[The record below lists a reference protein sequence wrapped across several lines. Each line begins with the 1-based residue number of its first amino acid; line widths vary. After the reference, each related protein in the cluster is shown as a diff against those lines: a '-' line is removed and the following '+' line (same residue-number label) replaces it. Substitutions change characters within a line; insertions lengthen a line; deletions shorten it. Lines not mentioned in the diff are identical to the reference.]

1 MRHVVSVG
9 GGFSSTIEL
18 PLEVIRKHGAE
29 NVDLV
34 ICALAGESDDLW
46 RLVRECERLTGK
58 HVTRVSYAPDDDR
71 KFAVDARFETWW
83 GIWDVF
89 FDQGMMGNPFADPCS
104 RMLKRE
110 TMARYMTATYDPAN
124 TVLHVGITKNEI
136 DRMLAIRRN
145 WSRQG
150 WTVEADLCDV
160 ELVGNSG
167 ERCQQ
172 MLGWQPIAYMRGHT
186 HNNCNGFCIK
196 AGKGQM
202 ARLLYFD
209 RENYLYH
216 EINEAKFQER
226 FNTTA
231 TIMRDEYSVKGVRGV
246 RPLSLRQFR
255 ERMEAKWAA
264 MLPGFDPF
272 DALDD
277 TPMCRFCEAV

>member
-172 MLGWQPIAYMRGHT
+172 MLGWQPSPICAD
-186 HNNCNGFCIK
+186 IP
-196 AGKGQM
+196 
-202 ARLLYFD
+202 
-209 RENYLYH
+209 
-216 EINEAKFQER
+216 I
-226 FNTTA
+226 TTA
-231 TIMRDEYSVKGVRGV
+231 MDFASRRVK
-246 RPLSLRQFR
+246 
-255 ERMEAKWAA
+255 AKWRGCSTLTARIICTTKS
-264 MLPGFDPF
+264 MRRNFRSDS
-272 DALDD
+272 
-277 TPMCRFCEAV
+277 TPPPRSCVTNSASKVYVVFAP